1 MKIAVLDDYHGV
13 ASTYADWKTLGDD
26 ATVTTFP
33 HYLPQGPERDAALKP
48 FDVIIA
54 MRERTP
60 FPASQIAAL
69 PNLKLL
75 VTTGLKNNA
84 IDVPACVAQG
94 IAVCGAAGSADAN
107 FATSELAWTLLLAL
121 FKNLPHEN
129 ESMRNGHWQTRMPVP
144 IAGKRLGVVGLG
156 RLGAAMARVGLAFGM
171 DVVAWSP
178 NLTDEK
184 AAEIGVKRVDKQ
196 ELFATSDAISLHLVL
211 SARSRHVVDAAAI
224 EAMKPTA
231 FLVNTSRAGLV
242 DNDALMSAL
251 TAHKIGGAGLDVFDL
266 EPLPADNPIRT
277 LDNVVLTPHLGYVSE
292 NNFRAFYENALLA
305 VHAWKDGKPIN
316 LLSK

>member
-1 MKIAVLDDYHGV
+1 VKIAVLDDYHAV
-13 ASTYADWKTLGDD
+13 AGTYADWNTLGDD
-26 ATVTTFP
+26 AQVTTFP
-33 HYLPQGPERDAALKP
+33 DYLPEGPERDAALKP

-69 PNLKLL
+69 PKLKLL

-84 IDVPACVAQG
+84 IDVPACAAQG
-94 IAVCGAAGSADAN
+94 ITVCGAPGSPDAN

-121 FKNLPHEN
+121 FKNLPYEN
-129 ESMRNGHWQTRMPVP
+129 TSMRQGQWQTRMPVP

-156 RLGAAMARVGLAFGM
+156 RLGAAMARLGLAFGM
-171 DVVAWSP
+171 DVVAWSE

-184 AAEIGVKRVDKQ
+184 AAEIGVKRVDKLK
-196 ELFATSDAISLHLVL
+196 LFATSDAISLHLVL
-211 SARSRHVVDAAAI
+211 SARSRHIVDAAAI
-224 EAMKPTA
+224 DAMKPGA

-242 DNDALMSAL
+242 DSDALMRAL
-251 TAHKIGGAGLDVFDL
+251 KAHKIGGAGLDVFDQ
-266 EPLPADNPIRT
+266 EPLPADDPIRM

-292 NNFRAFYENALLA
+292 DNFRAFYQNALAA
-305 VHAWKDGKPIN
+305 VLAWKAGKPIN
-316 LLSK
+316 VLSK

>member
-13 ASTYADWKTLGDD
+13 AGAYADWKTLGDD
-26 ATVTTFP
+26 AKVTTFP
-33 HYLPQGPERDAALKP
+33 HYLPEGLERDAALKP

-94 IAVCGAAGSADAN
+94 IAVCGAPGSPDAN

-121 FKNLPHEN
+121 FKNLPYEN
-129 ESMRNGHWQTRMPVP
+129 ESMRQGQWQTRMPVP
-144 IAGKRLGVVGLG
+144 LAGKRLGVVGLG

-178 NLTDEK
+178 NLTDDK
-184 AAEIGVKRVDKQ
+184 AAEAGVKRVEKH

-224 EAMKPTA
+224 DAMKPGA

-242 DNDALMSAL
+242 DSDALMRAL
-251 TAHKIGGAGLDVFDL
+251 MAHKIGGAGLDVFDQ
-266 EPLPADNPIRT
+266 EPLPADHPIRT

-292 NNFRAFYENALLA
+292 DNFRAFYQNALAA
-305 VHAWKDGKPIN
+305 VQAWKAGKPIN
-316 LLSK
+316 VLSK

>member
-26 ATVTTFP
+26 AQVTTFP
-33 HYLPQGPERDAALKP
+33 HYLPEGPERDVALKP

-75 VTTGLKNNA
+75 VTTGLKNNS
-84 IDVPACVAQG
+84 IDVPACTARG
-94 IAVCGAAGSADAN
+94 ITVCGSAGSAEAN
-107 FATSELAWTLLLAL
+107 LATTELAWTLLLAL

-129 ESMRNGHWQTRMPVP
+129 ESMRRGQWQTRMPVP
-144 IAGKRLGVVGLG
+144 VYGKRLGVVGLG

-171 DVVAWSP
+171 DVVAWSA

-184 AAEIGVKRVDKQ
+184 AAEVGVKRVDKH

-211 SARSRHVVDAAAI
+211 SDRSRHVVDAAAI
-224 EAMKPTA
+224 DAMKPTA

-242 DNDALMSAL
+242 DDDALMRAL
-251 TAHKIGGAGLDVFDL
+251 TAHKIGGAGLDVFER
-266 EPLPADNPIRT
+266 EPLPEDDPIRQ

-292 NNFRAFYENALLA
+292 SNFRAFYQNALAA
-305 VHAWKDGKPIN
+305 VQAWKDGKPVN
-316 LLSK
+316 VLSK